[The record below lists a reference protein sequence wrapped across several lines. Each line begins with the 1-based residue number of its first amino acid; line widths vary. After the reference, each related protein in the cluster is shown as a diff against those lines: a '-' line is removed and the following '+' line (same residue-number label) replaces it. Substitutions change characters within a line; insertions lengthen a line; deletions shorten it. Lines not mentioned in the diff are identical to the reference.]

1 MASNATLCQSTH
13 SNPSIF
19 ASLSFGILINISV
32 IFDLYEKIFEQSE
45 IILDFNLKDLND
57 NEKIFDNNYNCNNLN
72 K

>member
-1 MASNATLCQSTH
+1 
-13 SNPSIF
+13 
-19 ASLSFGILINISV
+19 LSFGILINISV